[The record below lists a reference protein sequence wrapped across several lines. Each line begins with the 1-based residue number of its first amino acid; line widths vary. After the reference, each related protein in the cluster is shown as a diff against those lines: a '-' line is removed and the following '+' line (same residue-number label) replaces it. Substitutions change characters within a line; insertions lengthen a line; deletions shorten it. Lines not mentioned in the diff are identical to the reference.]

1 MSDVFETV
9 GTYFNQTEA
18 QAALLALRAEGI
30 VATLQG
36 AEFAAMDWL
45 MINAMGGIKL
55 KTPIDQA
62 DQAREILE
70 ALGPKA
76 SSPDDDWDDDQDGA
90 GDQDDNEFNRIDNA
104 TEPDDDGF
112 TEPNQREKLA
122 ARALNMVVFGY
133 VIWPFHI
140 YAWYLLVR
148 VFTSDEPMA
157 PRYRRRGWIAFC
169 LTLPI
174 FLISLFLFREMAVGR
189 L

>member
-9 GTYFNQTEA
+9 GTYFDQTEA
-18 QAALLALRAEGI
+18 QAALLALRTEGI

-55 KTPIDQA
+55 KAPVEQA

-76 SSPDDDWDDDQDGA
+76 TSPDDDWEDDRDGA
-90 GDQDDNEFNRIDNA
+90 GDQDDNDRNLVSNA
-104 TEPDDDGF
+104 TEPDDDVVA
-112 TEPNQREKLA
+112 EPSTREKMA
-122 ARALNMVVFGY
+122 ARALNMAVFGY
-133 VIWPFHI
+133 VIWPFHV

-148 VFTSDEPMA
+148 VFVSEEPLA
-157 PRYRRRGWIAFC
+157 PRFRRRGWIAFG